1 MGQENKIFKFLDGVE
16 RQRDKTKMGL
26 DWVFPLADHIFPPK
40 FILKNYSN
48 KKENVNNLF
57 YLNYVLFFPRKLRIF
72 YQEKKKK
79 GKKMGKLLKNE
90 KKRKKEKKGW
100 RCVNFFFF
108 FWNRKN
114 NVVLNTL

>member
-57 YLNYVLFFPRKLRIF
+57 YLNYVLFFSKQIENIQPR
-72 YQEKKKK
+72 EK
-79 GKKMGKLLKNE
+79 
-90 KKRKKEKKGW
+90 
-100 RCVNFFFF
+100 
-108 FWNRKN
+108 
-114 NVVLNTL
+114 

>member
-72 YQEKKKK
+72 YQEKKK
-79 GKKMGKLLKNE
+79 GKKMGKILKNE
-90 KKRKKEKKGW
+90 KKKEKKGW
-100 RCVNFFFF
+100 RCVIIIFFY
-108 FWNRKN
+108 WNRKN

>member
-79 GKKMGKLLKNE
+79 
-90 KKRKKEKKGW
+90 RKKDGKITKKW
-100 RCVNFFFF
+100 KKKKKKDEDVLIFFFF
-108 FWNRKN
+108 FIEIEK
-114 NVVLNTL
+114 TM